1 MNTRAE
7 HIIISSLLAPL
18 MFIMTLLMLQWNIN
32 EVQMIEPIK
41 TIKTIEMI
49 EMNMN
54 DASLQMKDALWC
66 HVGGVVCGAYDCAA
80 SMEPNGVVCDDAVDV
95 VCGVVDVGVDVA
107 SMEPNAAS
115 MSGNVNGVGDASE
128 QFI

>member
-41 TIKTIEMI
+41 TIEMI

-66 HVGGVVCGAYDCAA
+66 HVGGAYDCAA
-80 SMEPNGVVCDDAVDV
+80 SMEPNGVVCGGAVDV
-95 VCGVVDVGVDVA
+95 VCGGVVDVGVDVT

-115 MSGNVNGVGDASE
+115 MSGGVNGVGDASE

>member
-1 MNTRAE
+1 
-7 HIIISSLLAPL
+7 
-18 MFIMTLLMLQWNIN
+18 MLQWNIN
-32 EVQMIEPIK
+32 EVQMIEP
-41 TIKTIEMI
+41 IKTIEMI

-80 SMEPNGVVCDDAVDV
+80 SMEPNDV
-95 VCGVVDVGVDVA
+95 VCGGVDVGVDVA

-115 MSGNVNGVGDASE
+115 MSGGVNGVGDASE

>member
-41 TIKTIEMI
+41 TIEMI

-66 HVGGVVCGAYDCAA
+66 HVGGVVCGAYDCAT

-95 VCGVVDVGVDVA
+95 VCGGGAVDVGVDVA

-115 MSGNVNGVGDASE
+115 MSGGVSGAVDASE

>member
-41 TIKTIEMI
+41 MIK
-49 EMNMN
+49 MNMN

-80 SMEPNGVVCDDAVDV
+80 SMEPNGVVCGGA
-95 VCGVVDVGVDVA
+95 VDVGVDVA

-115 MSGNVNGVGDASE
+115 MSGGVGDASDASE

>member
-1 MNTRAE
+1 MNVYCNMNTRAE

-32 EVQMIEPIK
+32 EVQMIEP
-41 TIKTIEMI
+41 IKTIEMI

-80 SMEPNGVVCDDAVDV
+80 SMEPNDV
-95 VCGVVDVGVDVA
+95 VCGGAVDVGVDVA

-115 MSGNVNGVGDASE
+115 MSGGVNGVGDASE